1 MDTLNKLIEALR
13 DQGGERATWTKQVFE
28 ASQGRNMDDVQAQTD
43 APPAGLSRASSRQE
57 QTAALAAR
65 LATLPQARSH
75 RSEGVAGRYDAL
87 RRRMATFEEH
97 LNRHAALVDEL
108 LGPMPRGSRAAG
120 VLQEAVYLK
129 GHPGQRTHGYFRCI
143 NRTADDGLFEI
154 TLDAIVDR
162 SRPDAGTIPRVDVSM
177 TPDRFVL
184 GRGRSQRIRIDA
196 DLSRLP
202 REEAVDLLLSL
213 SVRRTGT
220 HVLRIW
226 IEIEGDSD
234 AA

>member
-1 MDTLNKLIEALR
+1 
-13 DQGGERATWTKQVFE
+13 V
-28 ASQGRNMDDVQAQTD
+28 DDVEAQTD

-65 LATLPQARSH
+65 LTESPQARSH
-75 RSEGVAGRYDAL
+75 RSDGVAGRYDAL
-87 RRRMATFEEH
+87 RRRMATFEAH

-108 LGPMPRGSRAAG
+108 LGPMPRGARAAG

-129 GHPGQRTHGYFRCI
+129 GHAGQRTHGYFRCI
-143 NRTADDGLFEI
+143 NRTADDGSFEI

-162 SRPDAGTIPRVDVSM
+162 SRPDADTTPRVDVSM

-184 GRGRSQRIRIDA
+184 ERGCSQRIRIDT
-196 DLSRLP
+196 DLSGLP
-202 REEAVDLLLSL
+202 RGEAVDLLLSL
-213 SVRRTGT
+213 SVRRAGT
-220 HVLRIW
+220 QVLRVW
-226 IEIEGDSD
+226 VEVEGDSD